1 MPTSLTY
8 RNVSTVEERETF
20 TRARQSLWDTNHAG
34 SPSAMGRYYHRWL
47 ARTLQQVV
55 PKGQRVLEI
64 GCGTGHLLAALEPC
78 EGLGVDYS
86 AAAIGE
92 ARLNYP
98 SLRFVHADAHQLDL
112 AGKTF
117 DYIVVSDL
125 LNDLWDVQRVLETLR
140 RCCSPRTRVVIN
152 LHSHLW
158 QVPLR
163 VARSLKLAS
172 PQLPQNW
179 LTPHDLVNLLELTG
193 YIPIRRWSELLIP
206 LRFPGADLLNRTLA
220 RVAPFRW
227 LALTNFT
234 VARIRP
240 AGGPVAGVSVSI
252 VVPARNESG
261 NIAGL
266 ISRIPR
272 MGSRTEVIFVEGNS
286 TDDTADQIRAHIN
299 SRADLCAVHLTQ
311 PGRGKG
317 DAVRYAFDRASGDV
331 LIILDADMTVAPEDL
346 PRFVEAMSNGTG
358 EFVNGVRLV
367 YPMQDRAMRFLNL
380 VANRLFAASFSWLLG
395 QRVRDTLCGTKA
407 IWRVDYQLLA
417 RQRSYFGDFDP
428 FGDFD
433 LIFGAARLNLHMIEV
448 PVRYGARTYGETNIS
463 RWRHGLLLLQM
474 LLFAAR
480 RLKFA

>member
-1 MPTSLTY
+1 MPTALTY
-8 RNVSTVEERETF
+8 RKVSRFEQKEAF
-20 TRARQSLWDTNHAG
+20 TRARQSLWDSIHAR
-34 SPSAMGRYYHRWL
+34 SPSVMGRYYHRWL

-64 GCGTGHLLAALEPC
+64 GCGTGHLLAALEPS
-78 EGLGVDYS
+78 EGLGVDCS
-86 AAAIGE
+86 EVAIGA
-92 ARLNYP
+92 ARSNYP
-98 SLRFVHADAHQLDL
+98 SLRFVHADAHELDL

-117 DYIVVSDL
+117 DYVVLSDL
-125 LNDLWDVQRVLETLR
+125 LNDLWDVQRALENVR
-140 RCCSPRTRVVIN
+140 RCCGPRTRVVIN

-163 VARSLKLAS
+163 VARRLKLAS

-179 LTPHDLVNLLELTG
+179 LTPHDLANLLRLTG
-193 YIPIRRWSELLIP
+193 YVPIRRWSEFVIP
-206 LRFPGADLLNRTLA
+206 LRLPGADLLNRTFA
-220 RVAPFRW
+220 RMAPFRW
-227 LALTNFT
+227 LALTNLT
-234 VARIRP
+234 VARTRSS
-240 AGGPVAGVSVSI
+240 GGPAAAVSVSV

-266 ISRIPR
+266 MARIPK

-286 TDDTADQIRAHIN
+286 TDDTADQIRAHID
-299 SRADLCAVHLTQ
+299 SRADLRAVHLTQ

-317 DAVRYAFDRASGDV
+317 DAVRCAFERASGDI

-346 PRFVEAMSNGTG
+346 PRFVEAMSHGTG
-358 EFVNGVRLV
+358 EFVNGARLV
-367 YPMQDRAMRFLNL
+367 YPMQERAMRFLNML
-380 VANRLFAASFSWLLG
+380 ANRFFAASFSWLLG

-463 RWRHGLLLLQM
+463 RWRHGLLLLKM
-474 LLFAAR
+474 LVFAAR